1 MASNV
6 YLKKKTLNL
15 TLRSA
20 ASITAS
26 AIYIR
31 VGSLPFLSG
40 TLVLIRELSR
50 KFDPEKESGQRTV
63 TVMSRSSIEMLLKN
77 IFVAALDAV

>member
-1 MASNV
+1 MPF
-6 YLKKKTLNL
+6 KKKTLNL
-15 TLRSA
+15 TFRSA
-20 ASITAS
+20 ASITPS

-31 VGSLPFLSG
+31 VGSFPFLSE
-40 TLVLIRELSR
+40 TLVLIRELSL

-77 IFVAALDAV
+77 MFVAAFDAV